1 MSPSKRTVGRRLDR
15 RAFLRG
21 AAGVGVA
28 LPFLESL
35 PDRSAWA
42 AGEEP
47 VFALFICAVGG
58 VVGEHFFPTAR
69 GPLTTAGLGAA
80 DKATSELAAHAD
92 KLLFVSGVDWPG
104 VTSDIHQDGLC
115 MSLTGRLAR
124 AGTETDNCREPLS
137 ACTTASGRSV
147 DWEICDRTDP
157 GSEPLV
163 IYWGNRGFT
172 SERLSYSSSGQVT
185 RGIVS
190 PYGLYQQLVGLAATD
205 GSTTPEADRTA
216 RLLLESRKSVHDLV
230 REELQALLR
239 NPRLGSADRMRLQ
252 EHFQAIRDVETGFG
266 GMANEAGAGCSL
278 EGIDV
283 DRLDALKDFTY
294 SSSRT
299 EEMIKL
305 HLSLVSLAF
314 ACNYRRVATI
324 QWGDAYDSTVYNVA
338 SNARGWKFSFIS
350 HRAESDSSTGNDQ
363 VAAQAHAEIDTLRMQ
378 TLATGLDQLK
388 ARGLSDKS
396 VVLWTNH
403 LADGPTHS
411 IRNVPHIIWG
421 NPRGYL
427 KQGAYV
433 DVGGEKNNKLLNTLL
448 SAVTGG
454 PVENFGEGEGG
465 QLDQLLA

>member
-1 MSPSKRTVGRRLDR
+1 MSPSKRAVGRRLDR

-21 AAGVGVA
+21 AAGVSVA

-47 VFALFICAVGG
+47 VFALLICAVGG
-58 VVGEHFFPTAR
+58 VVGEHFFPAAR
-69 GPLTTAGLGAA
+69 GPLTTDGLAAAG
-80 DKATSELAAHAD
+80 KATSALAAHAD
-92 KLLFVSGVDWPG
+92 KLLFVSGVNWPG
-104 VTSDIHQDGLC
+104 SRSDIHQEGLC
-115 MSLTGRLAR
+115 MSLTGRMAR
-124 AGTETDNCREPLS
+124 PGTEADNCREPLS
-137 ACTTASGRSV
+137 ACTTASGRSA

-172 SERLSYSSSGQVT
+172 SERLSYSSPGQVA

-190 PYGLYQQLVGLAATD
+190 PYGLYQQLVGLATAD
-205 GSTTPEADRTA
+205 GSTTPDGDRAA

-239 NPRLGSADRMRLQ
+239 HPRLASADRMRLQ

-266 GMANEAGAGCSL
+266 GMANEAGAACTM

-283 DRLDALKDFTY
+283 DRLESLKDFTY
-294 SSSRT
+294 SSTRT
-299 EEMIKL
+299 EEMMQL

-324 QWGDAYDSTVYNVA
+324 QWGDAYDSTIYDVP
-338 SNARGWKFSFIS
+338 SNARRWKFAYIS
-350 HRAESDSSTGNDQ
+350 HRAESDSITGQDEL
-363 VAAQAHAEIDTLRMQ
+363 AAKAHAEIDAVRMK
-378 TLATGLDQLK
+378 TLATGLDQFQ

-411 IRNVPHIIWG
+411 IQSVPHIIWG
-421 NPRGYL
+421 SPRGYL

-433 DVGGEKNNKLLNTLL
+433 DAGGVKNNKLLNTVL
-448 SAVTGG
+448 SAVTGT

-465 QLDQLLA
+465 QLDELLA